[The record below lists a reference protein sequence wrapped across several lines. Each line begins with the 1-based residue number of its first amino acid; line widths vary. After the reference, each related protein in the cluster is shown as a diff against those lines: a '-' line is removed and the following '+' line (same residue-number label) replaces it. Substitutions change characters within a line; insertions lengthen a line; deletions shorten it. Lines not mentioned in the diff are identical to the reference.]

1 MKLISEHI
9 EQDLGYTIIEGKG
22 GAKNVFIEGVFMQAN
37 KKNRNN
43 RIYEKTILEGAVN
56 KYISEQVK
64 TGRAVGELNHPD
76 GPTINLDKVSHRITE
91 LKWNGDDV
99 VGKALILDTPMGK
112 IVKGL
117 VEGGVK
123 LGVSSRGMGTV
134 EMKDGVSR
142 VNNDFTLSTID
153 IVQDPSAPGAF
164 VNGIMEGVDW
174 VWDNGI
180 LTARQIEKYE
190 TEIKEAS
197 TADLAKAQTRVFQDF
212 LSKL

>member
-1 MKLISEHI
+1 
-9 EQDLGYTIIEGKG
+9 
-22 GAKNVFIEGVFMQAN
+22 
-37 KKNRNN
+37 
-43 RIYEKTILEGAVN
+43 
-56 KYISEQVK
+56 
-64 TGRAVGELNHPD
+64 LNHPD

-180 LTARQIEKYE
+180 LTARQIEEYE